1 MYIIKKV
8 NAMSALII
16 LPISNATSNFLTV
29 RKEQKVRL
37 TKQRRVQL
45 QLWTLKEL
53 LFELMEANTAAR
65 EGSLKVS
72 FKRSLYE
79 YFFQE
84 RDVEDLV
91 EALAGVAHKW
101 EEIAVAVRLPEVV
114 RAECG
119 EKSSLV
125 LKLHSVL
132 YKWIVGGHL
141 NTKPPTVKNLKK
153 IYSFIP
159 DISNQL

>member
-1 MYIIKKV
+1 M
-8 NAMSALII
+8 
-16 LPISNATSNFLTV
+16 
-29 RKEQKVRL
+29 
-37 TKQRRVQL
+37 
-45 QLWTLKEL
+45 
-53 LFELMEANTAAR
+53 
-65 EGSLKVS
+65 
-72 FKRSLYE
+72 
-79 YFFQE
+79 
-84 RDVEDLV
+84 EDLV

-101 EEIAVAVRLPEVV
+101 EEIAVAVRLPEIVC
-114 RAECG
+114 AECG